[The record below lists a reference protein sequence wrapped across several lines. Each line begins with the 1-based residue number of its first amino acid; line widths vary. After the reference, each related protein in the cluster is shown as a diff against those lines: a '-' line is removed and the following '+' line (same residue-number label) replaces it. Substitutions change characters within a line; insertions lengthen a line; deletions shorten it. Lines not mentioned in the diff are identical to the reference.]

1 MREDYTEEDVE
12 YYFNYSGILAERGS
26 YDTLEDLIKCE
37 LHDLGRQALACA
49 FCRHNLSCSMYVY
62 VNRSLLACGQMPTSQ
77 LEHLNALWAFAADL
91 HLASGHL
98 LLLYAASASTEASP
112 EMLLVKSAFMRTLCR
127 LVCTNLL

>member
-91 HLASGHL
+91 QLICIVHLSI
-98 LLLYAASASTEASP
+98 
-112 EMLLVKSAFMRTLCR
+112 FCCCTLHQHERKHHQKCC
-127 LVCTNLL
+127 LSSQHSCAHCVV

>member
-1 MREDYTEEDVE
+1 
-12 YYFNYSGILAERGS
+12 
-26 YDTLEDLIKCE
+26 
-37 LHDLGRQALACA
+37 
-49 FCRHNLSCSMYVY
+49 MYVY

-127 LVCTNLL
+127 LVCINLLVKTIVKLPAESETEAFVLFCCFWLQQKFLM